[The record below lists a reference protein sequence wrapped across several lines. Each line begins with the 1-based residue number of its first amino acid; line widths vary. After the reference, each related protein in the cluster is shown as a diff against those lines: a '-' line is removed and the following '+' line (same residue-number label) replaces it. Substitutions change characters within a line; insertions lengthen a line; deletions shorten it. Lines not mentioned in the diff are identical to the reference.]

1 MQKWRSLREKRDEEA
16 AIQQEITENEL
27 RLDSATHIEDFDTAE
42 EIQKEIDKDMQKVQS
57 ITRLMLTLDKQR
69 AELEQRLSQIKTNEG
84 KYYSYSP
91 TNTST

>member
-16 AIQQEITENEL
+16 AIQQKITENEL
-27 RLDSATHIEDFDTAE
+27 RLDSATQIEDFDTAE

-84 KYYSYSP
+84 KYYSSP